1 MVSYEIDSFSWKPR
15 LVLIEKTIGS
25 RTSRRIQRLR
35 CSTTDG
41 EHDSEFISGKPI
53 ITMSDNA
60 IDRFFGY
67 LNWLFNPFHGLK
79 TTEVYDLIGT
89 SSLTENALYL
99 NLGYWRDADTI
110 DEASEELALLVA
122 KRGGMAPGDTVLDCG
137 YGFGDQDI
145 LWAGKMKP
153 EKIIGLNITT
163 SQVERARMKVADAGL
178 DKSIDLREGS
188 ATEMPIENE
197 SIDLVVSVESAFHYR
212 TREDFFKEAFRV
224 LRPGGRLV
232 TADILPTTNSA
243 NPFHRIEQWLS
254 WNLVAGKFN
263 IPQENYYLIPSYS
276 NKLSNAGFVNIDI
289 KSIRDEVYEPLH
301 DYLSKNRTFLGK
313 MHPLAKIMAQL
324 TLNRSAESVYAGLDY
339 ILSYSEKP

>member
-1 MVSYEIDSFSWKPR
+1 VPHHA
-15 LVLIEKTIGS
+15 GS
-25 RTSRRIQRLR
+25 
-35 CSTTDG
+35 STNG
-41 EHDSEFISGKPI
+41 EHDSGVFSGKQI
-53 ITMSDNA
+53 ITMSDNT

-89 SSLTENALYL
+89 TSLTENALYL
-99 NLGYWRDADTI
+99 NLGYWRDVETI

-122 KRGGMAPGDTVLDCG
+122 KRGGMGPGDTVLDCG

-145 LWAGKMKP
+145 LWARNLKP
-153 EKIIGLNITT
+153 DKIIGLNITK
-163 SQVERARMKVADAGL
+163 SQVERARMNVAYEGFE
-178 DKSIDLREGS
+178 KSIDLREGS

-232 TADILPTTNSA
+232 TADILPTKNSD
-243 NPFHRIEQWLS
+243 NPFRRIEQWIS

-263 IPQENYYLIPSYS
+263 IPQQNYYLIPSYN
-276 NKLSNAGFVNIDI
+276 NKLSKAGFVNIDI
-289 KSIRDEVYEPLH
+289 KSIRDDVYKPLH
-301 DYLSKNRTFLGK
+301 EYLSRNQTFVSKL
-313 MHPLAKIMAQL
+313 HPLPKFLAQL
-324 TLNRSAESVYAGLDY
+324 TLNRPAESVYAGLDY

>member
-1 MVSYEIDSFSWKPR
+1 
-15 LVLIEKTIGS
+15 
-25 RTSRRIQRLR
+25 
-35 CSTTDG
+35 
-41 EHDSEFISGKPI
+41 
-53 ITMSDNA
+53 MSDNT

-99 NLGYWRDADTI
+99 NLGYWRDVDTI

-122 KRGGMAPGDTVLDCG
+122 KRGGMGPGDTVLDCG

-145 LWAGKMKP
+145 LWARNLKP
-153 EKIIGLNITT
+153 EKIIGLNITN
-163 SQVERARMKVADAGL
+163 SQVERARMNVADAGL
-178 DKSIDLREGS
+178 DKAIDLREGS

-232 TADILPTTNSA
+232 TADILPTKNSD
-243 NPFHRIEQWLS
+243 NLFRQIEQWIS

-263 IPQENYYLIPSYS
+263 IPHENYYLIPAY
-276 NKLSNAGFVNIDI
+276 NDKLSKAGFVNIDI
-289 KSIRDEVYEPLH
+289 KSIRDDVYTPLH
-301 DYLSKNRTFLGK
+301 EYLSRNQTFVGK
-313 MHPLAKIMAQL
+313 LHPLAKMLAQL
-324 TLNRSAESVYAGLDY
+324 TLNRSAESVYCGLDY
-339 ILSYSEKP
+339 ILSYSKKP

>member
-1 MVSYEIDSFSWKPR
+1 
-15 LVLIEKTIGS
+15 
-25 RTSRRIQRLR
+25 
-35 CSTTDG
+35 
-41 EHDSEFISGKPI
+41 
-53 ITMSDNA
+53 MSDNT

-99 NLGYWRDADTI
+99 NLGYWRDVDTI

-122 KRGGMAPGDTVLDCG
+122 KRGGMGPGDTVLDCG

-145 LWAGKMKP
+145 LWTRNLNP
-153 EKIIGLNITT
+153 EKIIGLNITN
-163 SQVERARMKVADAGL
+163 SQVKRARINVADAGL
-178 DKSIDLREGS
+178 EKSIDLREGS

-232 TADILPTTNSA
+232 TADILPVENSD
-243 NPFHRIEQWLS
+243 NLFRRIEQWIS
-254 WNLVAGKFN
+254 WSLVAGKFN
-263 IPQENYYLIPSYS
+263 IPHENYYVIPSYN
-276 NKLSNAGFVNIDI
+276 NKLSNAGFVNIDS
-289 KSIRDEVYEPLH
+289 KSIRDDVYMPLH
-301 DYLSKNRTFLGK
+301 EYLSKNQTFVGK
-313 MHPLAKIMAQL
+313 LHPLAKILAQL

-339 ILSYSEKP
+339 ILSYSIRP

>member
-1 MVSYEIDSFSWKPR
+1 M
-15 LVLIEKTIGS
+15 
-25 RTSRRIQRLR
+25 
-35 CSTTDG
+35 
-41 EHDSEFISGKPI
+41 GKQI
-53 ITMSDNA
+53 ITMSDNT

-99 NLGYWRDADTI
+99 NLGYWRDVDTI

-122 KRGGMAPGDTVLDCG
+122 KRGGMGPCDTVLDCG

-145 LWAGKMKP
+145 LWARNMKP
-153 EKIIGLNITT
+153 EKIIGLNITK
-163 SQVERARMKVADAGL
+163 SQVERARMNVADAGL
-178 DKSIDLREGS
+178 DRSIDLREGS
-188 ATEMPIENE
+188 ATAMPIENE

-212 TREDFFKEAFRV
+212 TREDFFKEAYRV

-232 TADILPTTNSA
+232 TADIVPTINSD
-243 NPFHRIEQWLS
+243 NLFRRIEQGIS

-263 IPQENYYLIPSYS
+263 IPHENCYLIPSYN

-289 KSIRDEVYEPLH
+289 KSIRDDVYTPLH
-301 DYLSKNRTFLGK
+301 EYLSRNQTFVGK
-313 MHPLAKIMAQL
+313 LHPLPKILAQL

-339 ILSYSEKP
+339 ILSYSKKP

>member
-1 MVSYEIDSFSWKPR
+1 
-15 LVLIEKTIGS
+15 
-25 RTSRRIQRLR
+25 
-35 CSTTDG
+35 
-41 EHDSEFISGKPI
+41 
-53 ITMSDNA
+53 MSDNA
-60 IDRFFGY
+60 TNQFFGY

-99 NLGYWRDADTI
+99 NLGYWRDVETI
-110 DEASEELALLVA
+110 DDASEALALLVA
-122 KRGGMAPGDTVLDCG
+122 KRGGMGPGDTVLDCG

-145 LWAGKMKP
+145 LWAGNMKP

-163 SQVERARMKVADAGL
+163 SQVERARMNVADAGL
-178 DKSIDLREGS
+178 ERSIDLREGS

-224 LRPGGRLV
+224 LRRGGRLV

-243 NPFHRIEQWLS
+243 NPFIRIEQWLS

-263 IPQENYYLIPSYS
+263 IPEENYYLIPSYS

-289 KSIRDEVYEPLH
+289 QSIRDDVYVPLH
-301 DYLSKNRTFLGK
+301 EYLSRNRTFLDK
-313 MHPLAKIMAQL
+313 MHPLAKMLAQL
-324 TLNRSAESVYAGLDY
+324 TLNRSAESVYAGLAASRTY
-339 ILSYSEKP
+339 RKRVF

>member
-1 MVSYEIDSFSWKPR
+1 MN
-15 LVLIEKTIGS
+15 
-25 RTSRRIQRLR
+25 
-35 CSTTDG
+35 G
-41 EHDSEFISGKPI
+41 EHDSGILSRKQI
-53 ITMSDNA
+53 ITMSDNT

-89 SSLTENALYL
+89 SSLTKNALYL
-99 NLGYWRDADTI
+99 NLGYWRDVDTI

-122 KRGGMAPGDTVLDCG
+122 KRGGMGPGDTVLDCG

-145 LWAGKMKP
+145 LWARNMKP
-153 EKIIGLNITT
+153 EKIIGLNITN
-163 SQVERARMKVADAGL
+163 SQVVRARMNVADARL
-178 DKSIDLREGS
+178 EKSIDLREGS

-232 TADILPTTNSA
+232 TADILPTKNSD
-243 NPFHRIEQWLS
+243 NLFRRIEQWFS

-263 IPQENYYLIPSYS
+263 IPHENYYLIPSYN
-276 NKLSNAGFVNIDI
+276 NKLSKAGFVNIDI
-289 KSIRDEVYEPLH
+289 KSIRDDVYMPLH
-301 DYLSKNRTFLGK
+301 EYLSKNQTFVGK
-313 MHPLAKIMAQL
+313 LHPVAKILAQL

-339 ILSYSEKP
+339 ILSYSQKP

>member
-1 MVSYEIDSFSWKPR
+1 MIRAVF
-15 LVLIEKTIGS
+15 IGN
-25 RTSRRIQRLR
+25 
-35 CSTTDG
+35 
-41 EHDSEFISGKPI
+41 KI
-53 ITMSDNA
+53 ITMSDNTR
-60 IDRFFGY
+60 DRFFGY

-99 NLGYWRDADTI
+99 NLGYWRDVDTI
-110 DEASEELALLVA
+110 DEASEALALLVA
-122 KRGGMAPGDTVLDCG
+122 KRGGMGPGDTVLDCG

-145 LWAGKMKP
+145 LWARNLKP
-153 EKIIGLNITT
+153 EKIIGLNITN
-163 SQVERARMKVADAGL
+163 SQVGRARMNVADAGL
-178 DKSIDLREGS
+178 GKSIDLREGS

-232 TADILPTTNSA
+232 TADILPSKNSD
-243 NPFHRIEQWLS
+243 NLFRRIEQSIS

-263 IPQENYYLIPSYS
+263 IPPENYYLIPAYS
-276 NKLSNAGFVNIDI
+276 NKLSKAGFVNIDI
-289 KSIRDEVYEPLH
+289 TSIRDDVYVPLH
-301 DYLSKNRTFLGK
+301 EYLSRNRTFVGK
-313 MHPLAKIMAQL
+313 LHPLAKILAQL
-324 TLNRSAESVYAGLDY
+324 TLNRSAESVYSGLDY

>member
-1 MVSYEIDSFSWKPR
+1 
-15 LVLIEKTIGS
+15 
-25 RTSRRIQRLR
+25 
-35 CSTTDG
+35 
-41 EHDSEFISGKPI
+41 
-53 ITMSDNA
+53 MSDNTT
-60 IDRFFGY
+60 DRFFRY

-99 NLGYWRDADTI
+99 NLGYWRDVDTI

-122 KRGGMAPGDTVLDCG
+122 KRGGMGPGDTVLDCG

-145 LWAGKMKP
+145 LWARNLKP
-153 EKIIGLNITT
+153 EKIIGLNITN
-163 SQVERARMKVADAGL
+163 SQVKRARINVADAGL
-178 DKSIDLREGS
+178 EKSIDLREGS

-232 TADILPTTNSA
+232 TADILPTK
-243 NPFHRIEQWLS
+243 NPENLFSQIEHWLS
-254 WNLVAGKFN
+254 WSLVAGKFN
-263 IPQENYYLIPSYS
+263 IPQENYYLIPSYYK
-276 NKLSNAGFVNIDI
+276 KLSKAGFVNIDI
-289 KSIRDEVYEPLH
+289 KSIRDDVYIPLH
-301 DYLSKNRTFLGK
+301 EYLSRNQSFVGK
-313 MHPLAKIMAQL
+313 LHPLAKILAQL

-339 ILSYSEKP
+339 ILSYSIRP

>member
-1 MVSYEIDSFSWKPR
+1 M
-15 LVLIEKTIGS
+15 
-25 RTSRRIQRLR
+25 
-35 CSTTDG
+35 DG
-41 EHDSEFISGKPI
+41 EHDSDIFNGKQI
-53 ITMSDNA
+53 ITMSDNT

-99 NLGYWRDADTI
+99 NLGYWRDVDTI
-110 DEASEELALLVA
+110 DGASEELALLVA
-122 KRGGMAPGDTVLDCG
+122 KRGGMGPGDTVLDCG

-145 LWAGKMKP
+145 LWARNMKP
-153 EKIIGLNITT
+153 EKIIGLNITK
-163 SQVERARMKVADAGL
+163 SQVELARMNVADAGL

-232 TADILPTTNSA
+232 TADILPA
-243 NPFHRIEQWLS
+243 ENPDNLFRRIEQWIS
-254 WNLVAGKFN
+254 WSLVAGKFN
-263 IPQENYYLIPSYS
+263 IPHENYYLIPAY
-276 NKLSNAGFVNIDI
+276 NDKLSKAGFVNIDI
-289 KSIRDEVYEPLH
+289 KSIRDDVYTPLH
-301 DYLSKNRTFLGK
+301 EYLSRNQTFVGK
-313 MHPLAKIMAQL
+313 LHPLAKMLAQL
-324 TLNRSAESVYAGLDY
+324 TLNRSAESVYCGLDY
-339 ILSYSEKP
+339 ILSYSKKP

>member
-1 MVSYEIDSFSWKPR
+1 
-15 LVLIEKTIGS
+15 
-25 RTSRRIQRLR
+25 
-35 CSTTDG
+35 
-41 EHDSEFISGKPI
+41 
-53 ITMSDNA
+53 MSDNTR
-60 IDRFFGY
+60 DRFFGY

-99 NLGYWRDADTI
+99 NLGYWRDVDTI
-110 DEASEELALLVA
+110 DEASEALALLVA
-122 KRGGMAPGDTVLDCG
+122 KRGGMGPGDTVLDCG

-145 LWAGKMKP
+145 LWARNLKP
-153 EKIIGLNITT
+153 EKIIGLNITN
-163 SQVERARMKVADAGL
+163 SQVGRARMNVADAGL
-178 DKSIDLREGS
+178 GKSIDLREGS

-232 TADILPTTNSA
+232 TADILPSKNSD
-243 NPFHRIEQWLS
+243 NLFRRIEQSIS

-263 IPQENYYLIPSYS
+263 IPPENYYLIPAYS
-276 NKLSNAGFVNIDI
+276 NKLSKAGFVTIDI
-289 KSIRDEVYEPLH
+289 TSIRDDVYMPLH
-301 DYLSKNRTFLGK
+301 EYLSKNRTFVGK
-313 MHPLAKIMAQL
+313 LHPLAKILAQL
-324 TLNRSAESVYAGLDY
+324 TLNRSAESVYSGLDY

>member
-1 MVSYEIDSFSWKPR
+1 VPHHA
-15 LVLIEKTIGS
+15 GS
-25 RTSRRIQRLR
+25 S
-35 CSTTDG
+35 TDG
-41 EHDSEFISGKPI
+41 EHDSGVFSGKQI
-53 ITMSDNA
+53 ITMSDNT

-89 SSLTENALYL
+89 TSLTENALYL
-99 NLGYWRDADTI
+99 NLGYWRDVETI

-122 KRGGMAPGDTVLDCG
+122 KRGGMGPGDTVLDCG

-145 LWAGKMKP
+145 LWARNMKP
-153 EKIIGLNITT
+153 DKIIGLNITT
-163 SQVERARMKVADAGL
+163 SQVERAQKNVADAGL
-178 DKSIDLREGS
+178 GKSIDLREGS

-197 SIDLVVSVESAFHYR
+197 SIDLIVSVESAFHYR

-232 TADILPTTNSA
+232 TADILPTENSD
-243 NPFHRIEQWLS
+243 NLFRRIEQWIS

-263 IPQENYYLIPSYS
+263 IPQENYYLIPSYN
-276 NKLSNAGFVNIDI
+276 NKLSKAGFINIDI
-289 KSIRDEVYEPLH
+289 KSIRDDVYKPLH
-301 DYLSKNRTFLGK
+301 EYLSKNQTFVNKL
-313 MHPLAKIMAQL
+313 HPLPKFLAQL
-324 TLNRSAESVYAGLDY
+324 SLNRSAESVYAGLDY